1 MKLNILRPIKTGF
14 KNFHR
19 NGWLSVATISIIMVT
34 VFIINIQIAIVM
46 SDELLLNDIKEK
58 ISISVY
64 FDSDASEDQV
74 MKAKDE
80 FKKYQEV
87 ASVEYISKD
96 KALEDFK
103 SENANNEILI
113 KSLDEIES
121 NPFEPTLNI
130 KAYNP
135 QDYELIARM
144 IEESESRDVINT
156 VNYDKH
162 SSVINSFGAE
172 IKSSQQTGLALGLTL
187 VIVAI
192 LITFNTVRITM
203 FAHNREIEIMRLVGA
218 TNNYIRMPFIWEG
231 VLYGLISVLIALP
244 ASFAYLKF
252 VAISEASGVA
262 LPISKSIYIQKFLDT
277 IFLDNIF
284 LIVPAELGVGILLG
298 VLSAFIAIGKYLREK
313 KR

>member
-1 MKLNILRPIKTGF
+1 MKLKILRSIRAGF
-14 KNFHR
+14 KNFYR
-19 NGWLSVATISIIMVT
+19 NGWLSVATISIIVVT
-34 VFIINIQIAIVM
+34 LFIINIQIAVVM
-46 SDELLLNDIKEK
+46 SEELLLNDIKEK

-64 FDSDASEDQV
+64 FKSDTKEERV
-74 MKAKDE
+74 LEAKNE
-80 FKKYQEV
+80 FSGYQEV
-87 ASVEYISKD
+87 AAVEYISKEQ
-96 KALEDFK
+96 ALEEFK
-103 SENANNEILI
+103 NENANNDILI
-113 KSLDEIES
+113 RSLEEIES
-121 NPFEPTLNI
+121 NPFEPTLSI

-144 IEESESRDVINT
+144 VEESQAKEFVNT

-172 IKSSQQTGLALGLTL
+172 IKSSQQTGLALGVTL

-203 FAHNREIEIMRLVGA
+203 FSHNREIEIMRLVGA
-218 TNNYIRMPFIWEG
+218 SNNYIRMPFIWEG
-231 VLYGLISVLIALP
+231 MLYGLISVLIALP

-277 IFLDNIF
+277 VFFENI
-284 LIVPAELGVGILLG
+284 LYIIPAEIGAGILLG
-298 VLSAFIAIGKYLREK
+298 VISAFIAIGRYLKEK
-313 KR
+313 KG